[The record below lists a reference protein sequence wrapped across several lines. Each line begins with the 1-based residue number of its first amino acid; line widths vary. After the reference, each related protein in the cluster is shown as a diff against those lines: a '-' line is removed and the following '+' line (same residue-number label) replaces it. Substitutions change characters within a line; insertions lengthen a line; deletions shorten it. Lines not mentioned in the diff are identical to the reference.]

1 MGKSLIGDP
10 TPLKAIQM
18 EPQVSFPC
26 S

>member
-1 MGKSLIGDP
+1 MGKSHIEAP
-10 TPLKAIQM
+10 MPLKAIQM